1 MSGELAAPFVHSLPS
16 TLAWGSHVCLRRTA
30 CKDSLSLSFQDFS
43 VKMASIF
50 KDFVTTYNRTY
61 DSQEGED
68 LALARC
74 VLIGSGPPLQL
85 GTLVLE

>member
-1 MSGELAAPFVHSLPS
+1 M
-16 TLAWGSHVCLRRTA
+16 
-30 CKDSLSLSFQDFS
+30 
-43 VKMASIF
+43 KMASIF

-68 LALARC
+68 LALAGC

>member
-1 MSGELAAPFVHSLPS
+1 M
-16 TLAWGSHVCLRRTA
+16 
-30 CKDSLSLSFQDFS
+30 
-43 VKMASIF
+43 KMASIF

-68 LALARC
+68 LALAGC
-74 VLIGSGPPLQL
+74 VLIRSGPPLQL